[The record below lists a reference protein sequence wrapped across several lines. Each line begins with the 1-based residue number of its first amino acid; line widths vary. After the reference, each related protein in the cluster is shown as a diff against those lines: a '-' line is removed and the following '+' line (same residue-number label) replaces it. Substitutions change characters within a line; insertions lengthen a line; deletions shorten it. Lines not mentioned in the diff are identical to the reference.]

1 MADSSRD
8 PLGEAIRLYFSFRDQ
23 AAERMITF
31 QEEQRTFIRN
41 LLSSGVTSA
50 EANVASADFKK
61 VSINYGRVTEALKLA
76 ENALKRARELY
87 DIEIRDAAVEA
98 IVNSSL

>member
-1 MADSSRD
+1 MV
-8 PLGEAIRLYFSFRDQ
+8 
-23 AAERMITF
+23 TF

-98 IVNSSL
+98 IVNSSLSEIDWSDVKEPLSPDQPKHDHGQK